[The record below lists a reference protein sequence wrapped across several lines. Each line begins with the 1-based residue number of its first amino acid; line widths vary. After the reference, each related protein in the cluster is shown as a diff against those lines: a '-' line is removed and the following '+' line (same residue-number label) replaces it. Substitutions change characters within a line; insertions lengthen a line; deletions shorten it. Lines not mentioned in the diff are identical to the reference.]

1 MPAEGV
7 TMTSIH
13 HDLDLISQ
21 VDGWSTMT
29 WRHQTPALVE
39 VHRAPRRSL
48 LAAGRHRFE
57 RFVSLAQSWHERARQ
72 RRALRHL
79 SAHMLRDI
87 GLDRV
92 SAEAEARKPFW
103 RP

>member
-1 MPAEGV
+1 
-7 TMTSIH
+7 MTSIH

-21 VDGWSTMT
+21 VDGWGTMT
-29 WRHQTPALVE
+29 WHHRALPLGDL
-39 VHRAPRRSL
+39 HHAPRRSL

-72 RRALRHL
+72 RRALLRFDDHL
-79 SAHMLRDI
+79 LRDI